1 VGEVIEWYVPVPK
14 AVLTVATKEEW
25 DAQLG
30 EESPTAAAKQVLTD
44 CLEKVAFTDQVVVLT
59 KDKDGT
65 LGFIGNCESLAET
78 LLFLELVKAKML
90 SRVPDVDNGKK
101 F

>member
-1 VGEVIEWYVPVPK
+1 
-14 AVLTVATKEEW
+14 
-25 DAQLG
+25 
-30 EESPTAAAKQVLTD
+30 
-44 CLEKVAFTDQVVVLT
+44 VLT